1 MQKAGLLLCAIVFAF
16 APTGE
21 AAADPGGRIM
31 MVERVAEGGDAV
43 AWTLTA
49 SKEVVAAIEGAAIA
63 TGADFDFLLR
73 TAALESSFDTELEA
87 KTSTATGLYQFIE
100 RTWLLMMRAHGARAG
115 LDTLASAVTFGEKGE
130 CDVTDALMRDEI
142 LALRNDVELAAFMAA
157 VLARQNASD
166 MARAL
171 GRAPESAE
179 LYIGHVMGATGGAKL
194 IRLADSKP
202 KQRADKVFRRAAR
215 ANRTIFYDGRKPR
228 SLDEVRDVIAAKYAA
243 LRVKPA
249 VPPTQVVAVSAP
261 IRLAS
266 E

>member
-1 MQKAGLLLCAIVFAF
+1 MQKSGLLLCAIVFAF
-16 APTGE
+16 APAGE

-31 MVERVAEGGDAV
+31 TVERVTDRGDAV

-49 SKEVVAAIEGAAIA
+49 SREVVAAIEGAAIA

-100 RTWLLMMRAHGARAG
+100 RTWLLMMRAYGERVG
-115 LDTLASAVTFGEKGE
+115 LDTLATAVTFGEKGE
-130 CDVTDALMRDEI
+130 CDVADAQLRDEI

-157 VLARQNASD
+157 ILARQNASD

-194 IRLADSKP
+194 IKLADSKP
-202 KQRADKVFRRAAR
+202 KQRADKAFRRAAR
-215 ANRTIFYDGRKPR
+215 ANRSIFYDGRKPR
-228 SLDEVRDVIAAKYAA
+228 SLDEVRDAITAKYEA
-243 LRVKPA
+243 LRIKRA
-249 VPPTQVVAVSAP
+249 LPPVRVVDLPTP
-261 IRLAS
+261 ILLAS